1 MELHES
7 IRKKRRERSW
17 LCDKVNTFVRR
28 NRLLD
33 KSKKVIIMVKS
44 IPVHKRKKRGYGIT
58 LFLILAL
65 LASGFTVFYA
75 CGTTVT
81 VDNSSVKKLDLNR
94 YLGKWYEV
102 ARFNHRFERDM
113 QHCTATYT
121 LQEDGTIKVTNS
133 GMKNGKMKTSV
144 GKAKITEVP
153 GVLRVSFFGPF
164 YSDYRVLMLAPDYSY
179 ALVGG
184 SDDDYLWILSRT
196 PRMANEDLVKIVN
209 EVRRRGYDTEKL
221 IWVEH

>member
-1 MELHES
+1 
-7 IRKKRRERSW
+7 
-17 LCDKVNTFVRR
+17 
-28 NRLLD
+28 
-33 KSKKVIIMVKS
+33 MVKS
-44 IPVHKRKKRGYGIT
+44 IPVHKRKKRGYGVT
-58 LFLILAL
+58 LFIILAL

-75 CGTTVT
+75 CGTTAT
-81 VDNSSVKKLDLNR
+81 VDNTSVKKLDLNR

-133 GMKNGKMKTSV
+133 GMKNGKLKTSV
-144 GKAKITEVP
+144 GKAKITEMP

-196 PRMANEDLVKIVN
+196 PQMKNEDLIKLVN
-209 EVRRRGYDTEKL
+209 EARRRGYDTEKL